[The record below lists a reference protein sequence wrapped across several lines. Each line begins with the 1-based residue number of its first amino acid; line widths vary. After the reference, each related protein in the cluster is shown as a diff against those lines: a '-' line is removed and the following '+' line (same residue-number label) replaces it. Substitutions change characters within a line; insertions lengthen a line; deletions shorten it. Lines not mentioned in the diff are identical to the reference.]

1 MPDAS
6 GINPAPWRG
15 SLAARIFF
23 AATLLVVVVLGLT
36 FGLTSLQAHRTA
48 DESIRHALVGR
59 RRGVQAFLAG
69 RTTAFAGMSGG
80 TAQVPQFRE
89 RLLERS
95 GEDVLDP
102 AGEDRPVLGG

>member
-1 MPDAS
+1 MRDPRAATPGS
-6 GINPAPWRG
+6 GMRGGRAPGGLDSTALSCTGRG

-59 RRGVQAFLAG
+59 RRGVFSPRDSQGDGARPRG
-69 RTTAFAGMSGG
+69 P
-80 TAQVPQFRE
+80 VPE
-89 RLLERS
+89 RR
-95 GEDVLDP
+95 G
-102 AGEDRPVLGG
+102 